1 MKLILYNHYH
11 IGDHYF
17 SKTLVKA
24 IRKYNPEIEIELCI
38 SCYDYVYSDIENIN
52 IIHDS
57 PLERSEER
65 CTLPYYNVDENTF
78 AISTWVGCSD
88 DCPFK

>member
-17 SKTLVKA
+17 SKPLVKA

-52 IIHDS
+52 IGD
-57 PLERSEER
+57 
-65 CTLPYYNVDENTF
+65 NVLVSSKAFNPILTK
-78 AISTWVGCSD
+78 I
-88 DCPFK
+88 